1 MSTIRTKSET
11 FPVKRLVLNAVL
23 IAIYVVLGYLRIP
36 IGNTFRI
43 SIAPF
48 AVILCALAFGPLDG
62 LIVGFMGEFLAQVL
76 GPYGLTYTTLLWC
89 VGETV
94 RGLLLGLCTV
104 LFLKQ
109 WMRSLSAP
117 TRKQTVLI
125 LVCCVVTGMISSLGN
140 TLALYV
146 DSKMLGYYSY
156 AMVFGALLVRLLL
169 STVTSALLGYI
180 SLGIITALRK
190 AKQI

>member
-180 SLGIITALRK
+180 SLGIITTLRK

>member
-1 MSTIRTKSET
+1 MLTNQTKPAT

-48 AVILCALAFGPLDG
+48 AVIMCALAFGPLDG

-94 RGLLLGLCTV
+94 RGLLLGLCAV
-104 LFLKQ
+104 LFMKQ
-109 WMRSLSAP
+109 WRRSLSVP
-117 TRKQTVLI
+117 TGKQLVLI
-125 LVCCVVTGMISSLGN
+125 LVCCVITGMISSLGN

-169 STVTSALLGYI
+169 SAVTSVLLGYI
-180 SLGIITALRK
+180 CVGIITALRK
-190 AKQI
+190 AKLI